1 VYEGHGIAGV
11 GQEVV
16 LNADLEEVRH
26 REVLSRH
33 LLFQE
38 AFNWH
43 ISNKNRGWRAGK
55 RIRIHLAPLEKQLN
69 TWITS

>member
-1 VYEGHGIAGV
+1 
-11 GQEVV
+11 
-16 LNADLEEVRH
+16 VRH